1 MYYSVRGTLV
11 HRELNFAVVECG
23 GVGYQCFITAHTARQ
38 LPSVGAEVLL
48 YTYLNVRE
56 DAMELFGFADRSELG
71 CFRMLT
77 SVSGVGP
84 KVGLAILSELTP
96 ERVALAAASGNHK
109 EFTRAQGVGPKLAQ
123 RIVLELK
130 DKVGLPS
137 ATDGVVL
144 PQDTPVGVISVS
156 QGAAEAVS
164 ALTMLGFSSGEASAA
179 VGKLDSS
186 LPVEELVRQALKTL
200 GKRG

>member
-1 MYYSVRGTLV
+1 MYYSVRGTLI

-23 GVGYQCFITAHTARQ
+23 GVGYQCYITANTARQ
-38 LPSVGAEVLL
+38 LPNTGSECML

-56 DAMELFGFADRSELG
+56 DAMELFGFADRSELS
-71 CFRMLT
+71 CFRLLT

-109 EFTRAQGVGPKLAQ
+109 EFVRAQGVGPKLAQ

-137 ATDGVVL
+137 AGDGIVTQGE
-144 PQDTPVGVISVS
+144 PTGVISVS
-156 QGAAEAVS
+156 QGAAEAVN

-179 VGKLDSS
+179 VGKLDSA
-186 LPVEELVRQALKTL
+186 LPVETLVREALKIL

>member
-1 MYYSVRGTLV
+1 MYYSVRGTLI
-11 HRELNFAVVECG
+11 HREMNFAVVECG
-23 GVGYQCFITAHTARQ
+23 GVGYRCFITANTARQ
-38 LPSVGAEVLL
+38 LPNIGSEALL
-48 YTYLNVRE
+48 YTHLNVRE
-56 DAMELFGFADRSELG
+56 DAMELFGFADRSELN
-71 CFRMLT
+71 CFKLLT
-77 SVSGVGP
+77 SVSGVGS

-109 EFTRAQGVGPKLAQ
+109 EFARAQGVGPKLAQ

-137 ATDGVVL
+137 ATNGISL
-144 PQDTPVGVISVS
+144 PSEASMGALNVS
-156 QGAAEAVS
+156 QGAAEAVN

-179 VGKLDSS
+179 VGKLDST
-186 LPVEELVRQALKTL
+186 LPVEQLVREALKLL